1 MNHVWGLIMI
11 FRSRSHVRKSKIS
24 IIARAEY
31 LLNLRYDDDLDDVEE
46 EDHFEDVD
54 DLEVKSSEK
63 LSLSLS
69 IEMSQ
74 LRRTHIGHTGG

>member
-11 FRSRSHVRKSKIS
+11 Y
-24 IIARAEY
+24 EY
-31 LLNLRYDDDLDDVEE
+31 SLNLRYDDDLDDVEE

-74 LRRTHIGHTGG
+74 LRRTHIGHAGG

>member
-63 LSLSLS
+63 LSPSLS

>member
-1 MNHVWGLIMI
+1 MI
-11 FRSRSHVRKSKIS
+11 FISPSHVSKSKIF

-69 IEMSQ
+69 VEMSQ
-74 LRRTHIGHTGG
+74 LRLMHIRHTLEVCS

>member
-1 MNHVWGLIMI
+1 MI
-11 FRSRSHVRKSKIS
+11 FRSRYHVRKSKIT

-63 LSLSLS
+63 IITLF
-69 IEMSQ
+69 IY
-74 LRRTHIGHTGG
+74 

>member
-1 MNHVWGLIMI
+1 MNHMWGLIMI

-63 LSLSLS
+63 LSPSLS

>member
-11 FRSRSHVRKSKIS
+11 Y
-24 IIARAEY
+24 EY

-46 EDHFEDVD
+46 DDHFEDVD

-69 IEMSQ
+69 IEMCQ

>member
-11 FRSRSHVRKSKIS
+11 FRSRSYVRKSKIS

-69 IEMSQ
+69 IEMIQ
-74 LRRTHIGHTGG
+74 LRRTHVGHTGG